1 MEGAYKLNTAD
12 FSHNFLQNL
21 PFDLFQKNHIMTH
34 IDLSNNQ
41 IRVVPPR
48 LLLGLNVL
56 EEINFSHNLISLVLS
71 KNFSIS
77 RLRITYVL
85 SRPSVNRSPQYRCVG
100 PTFKTIKVLSTNF
113 YSKIVHRCESWIFRI
128 IIF

>member
-1 MEGAYKLNTAD
+1 MNTAD

-48 LLLGLNVL
+48 LLLGLNIL
-56 EEINFSHNLISLVLS
+56 EEIDFSHNLISLVLDLNS
-71 KNFSIS
+71 TRDIESSI
-77 RLRITYVL
+77 L
-85 SRPSVNRSPQYRCVG
+85 
-100 PTFKTIKVLSTNF
+100 
-113 YSKIVHRCESWIFRI
+113 ED
-128 IIF
+128 

>member
-1 MEGAYKLNTAD
+1 MTKLFETFIDGYFLEGAYKLNTAD

-48 LLLGLNVL
+48 LLLGLNIL
-56 EEINFSHNLISLVLS
+56 EEIDFSHNLISLVL
-71 KNFSIS
+71 N
-77 RLRITYVL
+77 
-85 SRPSVNRSPQYRCVG
+85 PSLNRDIGG
-100 PTFKTIKVLSTNF
+100 PIL
-113 YSKIVHRCESWIFRI
+113 ES
-128 IIF
+128 

>member
-1 MEGAYKLNTAD
+1 MNTAD

-48 LLLGLNVL
+48 LLLGLNIL
-56 EEINFSHNLISLVLS
+56 EEIDFSHNLISLVLNPS
-71 KNFSIS
+71 LNGDIGGSI
-77 RLRITYVL
+77 L
-85 SRPSVNRSPQYRCVG
+85 
-100 PTFKTIKVLSTNF
+100 
-113 YSKIVHRCESWIFRI
+113 ES
-128 IIF
+128 

>member
-48 LLLGLNVL
+48 LLLGLNIL
-56 EEINFSHNLISLVLS
+56 EEIDFSHNLISLVLNPS
-71 KNFSIS
+71 LNGDIGGSI
-77 RLRITYVL
+77 L
-85 SRPSVNRSPQYRCVG
+85 
-100 PTFKTIKVLSTNF
+100 
-113 YSKIVHRCESWIFRI
+113 ES
-128 IIF
+128 

>member
-1 MEGAYKLNTAD
+1 MKDGYFLEGAYKLNTAD

-48 LLLGLNVL
+48 LLLGLNIL
-56 EEINFSHNLISLVLS
+56 EEINFSHNLISLVL
-71 KNFSIS
+71 N
-77 RLRITYVL
+77 
-85 SRPSVNRSPQYRCVG
+85 
-100 PTFKTIKVLSTNF
+100 TNF
-113 YSKIVHRCESWIFRI
+113 NRLIRGSILQIYIGIAFIRMVTFVGDING
-128 IIF
+128 

>member
-1 MEGAYKLNTAD
+1 MNTAD

-34 IDLSNNQ
+34 IDLSDNQ

-56 EEINFSHNLISLVLS
+56 EEINFSHNLISLVFHLI
-71 KNFSIS
+71 IS
-77 RLRITYVL
+77 AYTPPTYGH
-85 SRPSVNRSPQYRCVG
+85 SFG
-100 PTFKTIKVLSTNF
+100 TNF
-113 YSKIVHRCESWIFRI
+113 
-128 IIF
+128 